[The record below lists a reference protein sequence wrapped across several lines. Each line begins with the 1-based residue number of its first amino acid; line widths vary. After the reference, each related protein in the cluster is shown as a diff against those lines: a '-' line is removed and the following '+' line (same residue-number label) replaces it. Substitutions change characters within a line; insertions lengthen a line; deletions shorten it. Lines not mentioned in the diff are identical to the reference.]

1 MSADDGEFVY
11 LTNDEDYSFT
21 GADRNW
27 KAYSVDLSQFNGS
40 NNIRIGFDGYTSA
53 YDELLMLDNVS
64 LSGMASVGLMV
75 EGSGGLSVRD
85 VPDHI

>member
-1 MSADDGEFVY
+1 MREADDGEFVY

-27 KAYSVDLSQFNGS
+27 KACSVDLSQFNGS

-53 YDELLMLDNVS
+53 YDEPPYARQRLAERY
-64 LSGMASVGLMV
+64 GWC
-75 EGSGGLSVRD
+75 R
-85 VPDHI
+85 PDG